1 MVALA
6 QLVDMFDEPP
16 RWPQKLPLYVK
27 ALADL
32 PVELLPV
39 AVERCIANLEF
50 FPRPAEIKHQIA
62 DELAWRAE
70 DHNNRIAQQQLFLPA
85 PTRAPPTPEE
95 LAAHEA
101 KMEAF
106 RREWGEWPKARP
118 GLVAR
123 PHCAEPLAPLKP
135 LAPYHLPDVADLP
148 EAQRWL
154 AEMEAAERG

>member
-1 MVALA
+1 MPLGDRPSDGDWDLIVDDYFEALRPLGAELAALA
-6 QLVDMFDEPP
+6 LRRARQGG
-16 RWPQKLPLYVK
+16 
-27 ALADL
+27 
-32 PVELLPV
+32 
-39 AVERCIANLEF
+39 CEF
-50 FPRPAEIKHQIA
+50 FPTPAKIIEQVADRIA
-62 DELAWRAE
+62 D
-70 DHNNRIAQQQLFLPA
+70 RIETANHAQRERQLFLPA